1 MAFTDTQKKQLA
13 QKLNRKHV
21 RSRAIGNLSLSYIEG
36 WHAIFE
42 ANRIFGFEG
51 WDRETIDMSCIWQ
64 GNKGGEFACAYT
76 TKVRITVRAGEGCVR
91 REGSGA
97 GLAMASEP
105 GEAHERAMKEA
116 ETDATKRALSTFGN
130 TFGLALYDKQ
140 QKGVTKV
147 GAKSR
152 APSKLPV
159 RDAQGC
165 GLGVFDDPK
174 NFCAK
179 LREIIESS
187 GSHENLIAAWKQNEE
202 TVIKLRRD
210 LPNLLTEKGRHYSEI
225 LSALYTKRLL
235 EFSEQKSEDVYTKS
249 NGSKEGALDP
259 GFKSISI
266 KTETSCLSENSRV
279 LTLEKGPQRIRDE
292 QHLKTIR
299 GQPCLLCGRT
309 PSQAHH
315 LTYAQPKALG
325 RKAGDQWA
333 VPLCLIHHRALHDFG
348 NERRWWQEI
357 GGVDPVR
364 WIKSFAGE
372 HSLS

>member
-64 GNKGGEFACAYT
+64 GNKGDEFACAYT

-97 GLAMASEP
+97 GRAMASEP

-225 LSALYTKRLL
+225 LSALCTKRLQ
-235 EFSEQKSEDVYTKS
+235 EFAKPK
-249 NGSKEGALDP
+249 NKEVASLASPEVAPPPIELRLTAL
-259 GFKSISI
+259 
-266 KTETSCLSENSRV
+266 TNANRAENTAINNSA
-279 LTLEKGPQRIRDE
+279 LTIEKGPYRICDE
-292 QHLKTIR
+292 
-299 GQPCLLCGRT
+299 
-309 PSQAHH
+309 
-315 LTYAQPKALG
+315 
-325 RKAGDQWA
+325 
-333 VPLCLIHHRALHDFG
+333 
-348 NERRWWQEI
+348 
-357 GGVDPVR
+357 
-364 WIKSFAGE
+364 
-372 HSLS
+372 